1 MSFPFLLPWEGWF
14 VPALPTFC
22 PPCGPPGE
30 QLQSWSFY
38 QSASRR
44 FSLFIVM
51 KASRVCHRLLCV
63 SQGGLCSRRHVW
75 IPNRLPLTFWPTMDF
90 SYSTIIAAQK
100 LLFLR
105 LIFKD
110 EAESER
116 QKPLQPFNLSLSQT
130 GVTLPKTGG
139 RMRLNL
145 VCKQE
150 CEWMNQNSQTE
161 LSN

>member
-14 VPALPTFC
+14 VPALPTCC
-22 PPCGPPGE
+22 PLCGPPGE

-90 SYSTIIAAQK
+90 LVHYYCRSKAALSPSHLQ
-100 LLFLR
+100 R
-105 LIFKD
+105 RTW
-110 EAESER
+110 ER
-116 QKPLQPFNLSLSQT
+116 KTKAAPAIQPFPYTSRGHTSENGRPHAASFSLQARVWLDESKC
-130 GVTLPKTGG
+130 V
-139 RMRLNL
+139 
-145 VCKQE
+145 
-150 CEWMNQNSQTE
+150 
-161 LSN
+161 